1 MTKISK
7 KTRQRKRQYAYF
19 RGRFAETVAT
29 LFLRLKG
36 YHIVARGFRRPVG
49 EIDIIA
55 RRGGVLIAIEVK
67 QRQSLE
73 KALQAIHAKQ
83 RRRVS
88 RAMEAFIVS
97 RPEFSH
103 MDIRFDILL
112 ITSFFSKP
120 VHLENA
126 W

>member
-7 KTRQRKRQYAYF
+7 KSRQRRRKYAYF

-29 LFLRLKG
+29 WFLRLKG

-55 RRGGVLIAIEVK
+55 RRKGVLIAIEVK

-73 KALQAIHAKQ
+73 KALHAIHGKQ
-83 RRRVS
+83 RRRIS
-88 RAMEAFIVS
+88 RAMEAFIAS
-97 RPEFSH
+97 RPEFSE

-112 ITSFFSKP
+112 ITSFMSKP
-120 VHLENA
+120 VHMENA